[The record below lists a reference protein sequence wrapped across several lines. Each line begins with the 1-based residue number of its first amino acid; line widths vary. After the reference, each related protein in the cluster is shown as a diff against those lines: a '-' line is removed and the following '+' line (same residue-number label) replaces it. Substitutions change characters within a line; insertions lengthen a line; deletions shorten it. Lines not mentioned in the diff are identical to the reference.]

1 MAFKANHQ
9 LVRLCRKSVFS
20 DNIVCDLDFRIHDAE
35 NVTMSSDVVRNVT
48 GFFKTHSCILV

>member
-20 DNIVCDLDFRIHDAE
+20 DNTVCDLDFRIHDVE
-35 NVTMSSDVVRNVT
+35 NVTMSCGCRKKCDE
-48 GFFKTHSCILV
+48 FL